1 MRVAPL
7 SLSGR
12 SGKGEFLGKSPC
24 GFEAARPRG
33 DQENFPVQTQAQR
46 QTPAPISPEV
56 LVQRARDLVP
66 VLAERA
72 KKAEEARCIPAETIA
87 DMQQAGFFRVL
98 QPKKYG
104 GYEMDPQVFYDVCMT
119 LAEGCMSTAWIYGV
133 IGVHNWQIALFDP
146 RAAEDIWKSDTSVL
160 IASTYMPKGQV
171 KKVDGGF
178 KFSGRWGFSSGID
191 HAQWAFLGGLIF
203 GDDPKAPP
211 EYRTFLLPK
220 SDYQIVDTW
229 HVMGLKATGSKDVVV
244 KDAFVP
250 EYRTHRAQDG
260 FMGTNPGRDT
270 FSAPL
275 YKLPFGQIFVR
286 AVSSA
291 AIGGLQ
297 GAVNSFR
304 DWGKAWMGNMGV
316 KTAEQG
322 PAQIAVAD
330 ILAAID
336 EMKLVLN
343 RNFDALMEAAR
354 AGKPLE
360 VERRLQYRYQASQV
374 VDRCAKLSYQLLS
387 ACGGRG
393 IFNDFPVVRHFL
405 DIHAARAHYANNP
418 DIFGRNFGGVMLGRE
433 NTDFFI

>member
-1 MRVAPL
+1 MQMTAA
-7 SLSGR
+7 
-12 SGKGEFLGKSPC
+12 KS
-24 GFEAARPRG
+24 
-33 DQENFPVQTQAQR
+33 T
-46 QTPAPISPEV
+46 PISPEV
-56 LVQRARDLVP
+56 LVQRARELVP

-72 KKAEEARCIPAETIA
+72 AKAEGARSIPKETIA
-87 DMQQAGFFRVL
+87 DMQKAGLFDVL
-98 QPKKYG
+98 KPKKYG

-119 LAEGCMSTAWIYGV
+119 LAEGCMSTAWVYGV

-146 RAAEDIWKSDTSVL
+146 RAAEDVFGKNHQTL

-171 KKVDGGF
+171 VPVEGGF

-191 HAQWAFLGGLIF
+191 HADWVFLGGLIF
-203 GDDPKAPP
+203 SKDPKVPP
-211 EYRTFLLPK
+211 EYRTFLIPK
-220 SDYQIVDTW
+220 SDFEIVDTW

-244 KDAFVP
+244 KEVFVP
-250 EYRTHRAQDG
+250 EYRTHKASDG
-260 FMGTNPGRDT
+260 FMGTNPGREV
-270 FSAPL
+270 FNSPL

-291 AIGGLQ
+291 AIGALQ
-297 GAVNSFR
+297 GAVNAFR

-322 PAQIAVAD
+322 PAQMAVAD
-330 ILAAID
+330 ILVGID

-343 RNFDALMEAAR
+343 RNFDVLMDAAR
-354 AGKPLE
+354 SGKAVD
-360 VERRLQYRYQASQV
+360 VEKRLQFRYQAAQV

-393 IFNDFPVVRHFL
+393 IFSDFPVVRHFQ

-418 DIFGRNFGGVMLGRE
+418 DQFGKNFGGVMLGRD